1 MAVFLGKDNPDMK
14 HILNKSF
21 KIAHELP
28 VVRIFATEGNDVKEA
43 RLYGGLM

>member
-14 HILNKSF
+14 HILKSF

-28 VVRIFATEGNDVKEA
+28 VVRIFATEENDVKEA